1 MRSLLTLIF
10 FFLVSTLSFAQMANR
25 LDRLEVNDMTAKK
38 LDVVSTTSGSKPCPS
53 MSITQRNEIVSPIE
67 GQCIYNNS
75 VKTLNLYD
83 GSSWVE
89 VAGGGG
95 GGINNWQ
102 TSFFYDVGAVVI
114 ESDKIYQAITQHTS
128 TVFLSDI
135 SNWVELAND
144 VSSSVGVLPMSN
156 GGTDKSLTPLLG
168 GLVYTDDLSMEVL
181 PAGTSGQLLKSNGSA
196 APEWTTLSVDDAS
209 FSGVLSM
216 EKGGTNSPLTATP
229 GSVAYS
235 DIDSLEL
242 LSPGTPGQ
250 VLQTNGSDAPSF
262 VNKSIPGKLGDGSTV
277 VIEELQAPN
286 NQMTQV
292 DTNKHLIESGNKNIL
307 QNPSFES
314 LLEGGSIPY
323 WSYGSPSPV
332 QEESSTVIDGKKL
345 AVFSVSSEP
354 ILLTQSSTLYANAF
368 ADGVQGLVSVR
379 VKSDVALKVC
389 SINAGTTSTSNCVDV
404 LPDNKWGLYK
414 VPTILGA
421 TSNGIS
427 IASSGNVTGTAYIDD
442 AFVGPQD
449 LKQDVSTCN
458 SIECAESFTF
468 QMNAVGAI
476 ASFDYNIFSGSC
488 TKSGTSSSE
497 ASCPVTTGVFSE
509 IPKCTCTVN
518 ESSTS
523 DQTCTSLNTST
534 ISSIKFKTFS
544 GTSPASLAATV
555 TCTRQGTDFTNAKR
569 LGNNTTYSTASD
581 NFSTDT
587 NALTFKATALTSADP
602 IGTYNTYS
610 YAINSNTKAICGTA
624 PSTLSTKADGFK
636 IFTRAYNAASTCG
649 NPARVEIKIA
659 QAGTSLP
666 TLSKE
671 IYKNTGKGIS
681 GSMDYVLHSSNAGAY
696 GASVKSYD
704 GASGVL
710 IVDSGFQP
718 LAAIASSVFIFS
730 DNSGQASG
738 YLVINAGKAKD
749 IIIGQFSGLESCTD
763 SYECTDTFS
772 AKVSS
777 TGVVSG
783 ENIDWISGN
792 CSITGTSGATC
803 TYNTNLVTQSMN
815 CVSTSSEWYHTI
827 MATSTSTGFISY
839 SYNNSHAQAAAEQYI
854 ICQKQGADYIGKTAK
869 AVASDQNVRS
879 IGAVGVDI
887 QSVYFGSG
895 ANCQSACTT
904 GTCNI
909 CTQVGTKITSVT
921 WASATGNYNVNGIDG
936 TKYICNGNA
945 YDGAVAGAF
954 SMVHSLGPSTDTYAR
969 MYGSR
974 GGTTYN
980 GYGTVTCIGTP

>member
-1 MRSLLTLIF
+1 MKSLLTLIF

-25 LDRLEVNDMTAKK
+25 LDKLEVNDVTAKK

-53 MSITQRNEIVSPIE
+53 MSITQRNEIVSPVE

-114 ESDKIYQAITQHTS
+114 ESDKIYQATTQHTS

-229 GSVAYS
+229 GSIAYS

-242 LSPGTPGQ
+242 LLPGTPGQ
-250 VLQTNGSDAPSF
+250 VLQTNGTDAPSF
-262 VNKSIPGKLGDGSTV
+262 VNQSILGKLGDGSTV

-323 WSYGSPSPV
+323 WSYGSLSPV
-332 QEESSTVIDGKKL
+332 QEESSNVIDGKKI
-345 AVFSVSSEP
+345 AVFSASSEP

-389 SINAGTTSTSNCVDV
+389 SVSAGTTSTSNCVDV
-404 LPDNKWGLYK
+404 VPDNKWGLYK

-427 IASSGNVTGTAYIDD
+427 IASSGNVTGAVYIDD
-442 AFVGPQD
+442 AFVGPQS
-449 LKQDVSTCN
+449 LTQDTSTCN
-458 SIECAESFTF
+458 SIECETEFS
-468 QMNAVGAI
+468 
-476 ASFDYNIFSGSC
+476 ASVSAATPSITSQNLIWVSSVA
-488 TKSGTSSSE
+488 KSGTSSNIKTLTIPTGLFSVMP
-497 ASCPVTTGVFSE
+497 SCSCTTSATVSSNDLSCVFNRS
-509 IPKCTCTVN
+509 V
-518 ESSTS
+518 SST
-523 DQTCTSLNTST
+523 TSLQFNTRNNN
-534 ISSIKFKTFS
+534 TFLDLDIDIVCQRS
-544 GTSPASLAATV
+544 GS
-555 TCTRQGTDFTNAKR
+555 DFTNAKR
-569 LGNNTTYSTASD
+569 LGNNTTYSS
-581 NFSTDT
+581 T
-587 NALTFKATALTSADP
+587 NADTDWASCGHTPSDFTGFGTVSAIETQCKRQGSDLLMRGNFTAGAVAAVEGRVGLKLNGASLTSAGIYKIASIQIAGRIAVNASTGLFERNVLIEPSVIYMTFGASSASNASLVKVNGNFVGIASTKMSLNARIP
-602 IGTYNTYS
+602 IEGWE
-610 YAINSNTKAICGTA
+610 NSN
-624 PSTLSTKADGFK
+624 L
-636 IFTRAYNAASTCG
+636 
-649 NPARVEIKIA
+649 
-659 QAGTSLP
+659 
-666 TLSKE
+666 
-671 IYKNTGKGIS
+671 
-681 GSMDYVLHSSNAGAY
+681 
-696 GASVKSYD
+696 
-704 GASGVL
+704 
-710 IVDSGFQP
+710 
-718 LAAIASSVFIFS
+718 
-730 DNSGQASG
+730 
-738 YLVINAGKAKD
+738 
-749 IIIGQFSGLESCTD
+749 IIGQFSGLEKCTD

-772 AKVSS
+772 AQISA
-777 TGVVSG
+777 TGIVIAGS
-783 ENIDWISGN
+783 ENIDWIDGN

-803 TYNTNLVTQSMN
+803 TYNTNLVTQPMN
-815 CVSTSSEWYHTI
+815 CVSTSSSQYHTI
-827 MATSTSTGFISY
+827 ITPSTSTGFTSY
-839 SYNNSHAQAAAEQYI
+839 TYNSSHERAAAEQYI
-854 ICQKQGADYIGKTAK
+854 ICQKQGADYVSKTAK
-869 AVASDQNVRS
+869 AVASDQNLRTPGVTKAVVYS
-879 IGAVGVDI
+879 AFVSGTTVSNEIGNLFQGGFNGGNPNTGTFTSGIFASTPLCVVG
-887 QSVYFGSG
+887 SRSG
-895 ANCQSACTT
+895 AQLQNQITAISQTSISVQMTNTNNAASGAGGSFNITCHGQS
-904 GTCNI
+904 
-909 CTQVGTKITSVT
+909 
-921 WASATGNYNVNGIDG
+921 
-936 TKYICNGNA
+936 
-945 YDGAVAGAF
+945 
-954 SMVHSLGPSTDTYAR
+954 P
-969 MYGSR
+969 
-974 GGTTYN
+974 
-980 GYGTVTCIGTP
+980 